1 MKNLQE
7 KMAKLTEFL
16 ELDAELR
23 EELEPIVKDTY
34 DHFCS
39 GIEGYYISEDGKTI
53 ECNYS
58 YTCRGETDTDWC
70 VIPVRWL
77 EEGYDYK
84 TDFKEIIRKAEE
96 EKKRREEEEK
106 KMEQQKKEKAEY
118 ETYLRL
124 KEKYADDFQNVEKK
138 GSEK

>member
-1 MKNLQE
+1 MKNRQE

-23 EELEPIVKDTY
+23 EELEPIIEATY
-34 DHFCS
+34 DYFCS

-58 YTCRGETDTDWC
+58 YSCRGETSTDWC
-70 VIPVRWL
+70 SIPVRWL
-77 EEGYDYK
+77 AEGYDYK
-84 TDFKEIIRKAEE
+84 ADFEEMKRKSEE
-96 EKKRREEEEK
+96 ERKRKEEEERK
-106 KMEQQKKEKAEY
+106 KEQQKKEKEEY

-124 KEKYADDFQNVEKK
+124 KEKYADDLQNDEKK